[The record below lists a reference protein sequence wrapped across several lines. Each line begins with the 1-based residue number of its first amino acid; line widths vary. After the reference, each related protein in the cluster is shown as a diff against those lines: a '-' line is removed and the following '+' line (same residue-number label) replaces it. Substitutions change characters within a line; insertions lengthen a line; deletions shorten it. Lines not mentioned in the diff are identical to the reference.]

1 MAEPTFLTK
10 PDVADLFKISI
21 GAINYLVRTQQIP
34 YHRLGNLKLVRF
46 EKTELFRWFEKRE
59 NIERRYKPRKTQAVM
74 NEKNLSS
81 G

>member
-10 PDVADLFKISI
+10 ADVADLFKISI

-46 EKTELFRWFEKRE
+46 EKTELFQWFEKRK
-59 NIERRYKPRKTQAVM
+59 NIKRRYKPRKTHYKKGM
-74 NEKNLSS
+74 LNEK
-81 G
+81 